1 MATKKFLIEVEEGIT
16 ECKNCPFNEAPDC
29 NGTNWIERFIGCSK
43 YDFATMKIT
52 EHQDW
57 IKVEDSL
64 PEYEEAVLVWG
75 YWEDMPEQGEWWAGH
90 RPSSKDVVVDD
101 HGFAKVGKYVITH
114 WRYVEPP
121 IEN

>member
-57 IKVEDSL
+57 IKVEDRL
-64 PEYEEAVLVWG
+64 PEYEETVLVACYIAG
-75 YWEDMPEQGEWWAGH
+75 SREITMRHRSNRECVQRDENDFAISGDM
-90 RPSSKDVVVDD
+90 
-101 HGFAKVGKYVITH
+101 VITH
-114 WRYVEPP
+114 WAPLPKLKED
-121 IEN
+121 